1 MKHLITFLTALLLS
15 STTFAQT
22 PTPPPG
28 LTICTG
34 EFALCAASTCKP
46 VMNPDGTQKTI
57 QTATGPYPEVVCT
70 CPILN
75 GPAIADTSMG
85 NMKGSC
91 TPTDSK
97 HVWSLFW
104 PRMEYP
110 QQARDFSHNPKDMKV
125 TIQKCD
131 AKLMQGGNASNCFSF
146 NCEKDKN
153 GLAICKCPM
162 GQVKPHTGFLIEAG
176 QGDPSACYDY
186 PVSFPYGPQPS
197 EPAK

>member
-15 STTFAQT
+15 GTTFAQT
-22 PTPPPG
+22 PTPPP
-28 LTICTG
+28 
-34 EFALCAASTCKP
+34 CKP
-46 VMNPDGTQKTI
+46 VMNPDGAQKTI

-153 GLAICKCPM
+153 GLICKCPM

>member
-75 GPAIADTSMG
+75 GP
-85 NMKGSC
+85 
-91 TPTDSK
+91 
-97 HVWSLFW
+97 L
-104 PRMEYP
+104 
-110 QQARDFSHNPKDMKV
+110 
-125 TIQKCD
+125 
-131 AKLMQGGNASNCFSF
+131 
-146 NCEKDKN
+146 
-153 GLAICKCPM
+153 
-162 GQVKPHTGFLIEAG
+162 
-176 QGDPSACYDY
+176 
-186 PVSFPYGPQPS
+186 
-197 EPAK
+197 